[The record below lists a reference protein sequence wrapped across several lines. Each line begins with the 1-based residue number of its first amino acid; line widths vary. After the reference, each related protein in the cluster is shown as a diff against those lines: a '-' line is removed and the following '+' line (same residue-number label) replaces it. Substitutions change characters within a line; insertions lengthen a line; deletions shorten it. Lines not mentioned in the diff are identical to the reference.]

1 MTVQHFKTLVLAALF
16 TTLSACGGGS
26 GGDNAGENTTA
37 EGLNM
42 PDSLQVVTAKTTE
55 TEG

>member
-1 MTVQHFKTLVLAALF
+1 MTVQHFKTLALAALF